1 MTTTHPPTTTN
12 GTTTTYLPMTTPFTA
27 PKECSVY
34 FVGTESRSSTTTL
47 RAGLAW
53 VEYYKIAVN
62 QSMTCFP
69 PQFDEYVRFRS
80 FLVKEMAEGY
90 GTSHFT
96 STAMLAP
103 FYCLDGW
110 EVATSIVPSLSST
123 WSICCPSNSNTVTYA
138 SLASGTASGSA
149 DTSFSLITKTV
160 SPSRNTLTVT
170 VPAMYGLNIG
180 PRPMLAST
188 KSNVDSAGLS
198 TGAKAGIGVGVAVGV
213 LLVIGLLILLYIR
226 RYRDQQGQNASR
238 KNKRVEG
245 SSDCKSPKELSGQS
259 GKYELQGSHHHAQE
273 MEGDHQQPQELA
285 GWRPPELDSAVYR

>member
-47 RAGLAW
+47 RAGLASYALLF
-53 VEYYKIAVN
+53 ETLSQPDKYK
-62 QSMTCFP
+62 C
-69 PQFDEYVRFRS
+69 
-80 FLVKEMAEGY
+80 
-90 GTSHFT
+90 
-96 STAMLAP
+96 
-103 FYCLDGW
+103 
-110 EVATSIVPSLSST
+110 LSSA
-123 WSICCPSNSNTVTYA
+123 SNSNTVTYA

-198 TGAKAGIGVGVAVGV
+198 IGAKAGIGVGVAVGV

-238 KNKRVEG
+238 KNKTVEG

-259 GKYELQGSHHHAQE
+259 GKYELPGSHPHAQE
-273 MEGDHQQPQELA
+273 IEGDHQQPQELA
-285 GWRPPELDSAVYR
+285 GWRPPELDSAVYRY